1 MTDFAI
7 TTIPFTLRGVA
18 GVITVENG
26 PNDDPVRWGYD
37 VLEMYDPELARGF
50 PITRAG
56 VSYPREGYA
65 ADMGWVQIVRYEVF
79 DPGEEE
85 QTTVFDAP
93 PQLLEVEM
101 PYMAFGLLPSMF
113 DAPSIVGVRDVVW
126 DADTFL
132 VVTPDAVL
140 TRVLRPLCGF
150 RWGYRIE
157 AGEIVIVPV
166 EVAGAADWARNLLG
180 LRNRFPSWTFEDS
193 WAMG

>member
-1 MTDFAI
+1 MASL
-7 TTIPFTLRGVA
+7 PW
-18 GVITVENG
+18 NG

-37 VLEMYDPELARGF
+37 VLQIYDPELARGF

-65 ADMGWVQIVRYEVF
+65 ADLGWVHVVRYEVF
-79 DPGEEE
+79 DPGEQER
-85 QTTVFDAP
+85 TTVFDAP

-101 PYMAFGLLPSMF
+101 PYMAFGPVPSMF
-113 DAPSIVGVRDVVW
+113 DAPSIVGVREVMW

-140 TRVLRPLCGF
+140 SRVLRPLCGF

-157 AGEIVIVPV
+157 AGEIRIVPV
-166 EVAGAADWARNLLG
+166 EVAGAADWARNLDG
-180 LRNRFPSWTFEDS
+180 LRNRFPSWTFEEG
-193 WAMG
+193 WAAG